1 MSKTKSSGTT
11 KNNRDSKPKYLGVK
25 LYGGQKAKPG
35 SIIVR
40 QVGTKFIPG
49 KGVTIGAD
57 STIYSLIHGVVEFQA
72 KKAKKFDGKKLVR
85 KVVHV
90 VAA

>member
-1 MSKTKSSGTT
+1 MAHTKSAGTT

-49 KGVTIGAD
+49 KGVALGAD
-57 STIYSLIHGVVEFQA
+57 NTIYSLINGVVEFQT
-72 KKAKKFDGKKLVR
+72 KKAKKFDGAKKQV

-90 VAA
+90 VAS

>member
-1 MSKTKSSGTT
+1 MSKTKSAGTA
-11 KNNRDSKPKYLGVK
+11 KNTRDSKPKYLGVK

-40 QVGTKFIPG
+40 QVGTKFVPG
-49 KGVTIGAD
+49 KNVTIGAD
-57 STIYSLIHGVVEFQA
+57 STIYSLISGVVEFQT
-72 KKAKKFDGKKLVR
+72 KKARKFDGERKQI

-90 VAA
+90 IAA